1 MQIKELAKSLVEYSK
16 ADQSRVGQNRKTV
29 EYLKRKLINRN
40 SLILD
45 VGHAT
50 QLTKDIEAAF
60 NGRVDNTAGDL
71 DGNFEIPA
79 PGYNVIVFSHTLE
92 HIFDPVHCLLRLR
105 EVLKSDGRLFVVLPR
120 RGKLLWT
127 KNHYHE
133 IDHYRFKLLMK
144 RAGFNVVDW
153 EHSKP
158 WRPLW
163 QYFTGLR
170 PFFRLFR
177 EFNITYQCRT

>member
-1 MQIKELAKSLVEYSK
+1 AYYSNFPP
-16 ADQSRVGQNRKTV
+16 R
-29 EYLKRKLINRN
+29 
-40 SLILD
+40 ILD

-60 NGRVDNTAGDL
+60 DRRVDNTTGDL
-71 DGNFEIPA
+71 DGDFEIPA
-79 PGYNVIVFSHTLE
+79 HLYDVIVFSHTLE

-105 EVLKSDGRLFVVLPR
+105 EQLRSGGRLFVVLPR

-144 RAGFNVVDW
+144 RTGFHVIDW
-153 EHSKP
+153 EHSKT
-158 WRPLW
+158 WRPVG
-163 QYFTGLR
+163 QYLKGLR
-170 PFFRLFR
+170 PFYRIFR
-177 EFNITYQCRT
+177 EFNITYQCVPNFLKWRLMQ